1 MASIFRFALF
11 RHLRAEP
18 NQYILHYRNGKL
30 VRRGAGI
37 AYWFNPLAAAVAQ
50 VPVED
55 CETTFVLKERSVDF
69 QEITVQCTLTYR
81 FADPERAAARVNF
94 TIGLQTGAWTEQP
107 LERLANLWSQK
118 AQQPAR
124 SYITNGT
131 VVEALRSGA
140 DQIRT
145 AIEAALRGD
154 PEIAA
159 MGLTLVSVLVSRIA
173 PTADVEKAL
182 QTPTR
187 EAIQQKADEA
197 VFSRR
202 ALAVEKERAIKENE
216 LATQI
221 ELERRQ
227 DQLIRQQGA
236 NRLLAIR
243 QEAETE
249 KTRVEAEVERQA
261 IAAEAAARALEV
273 RARGDAEYKRLVSA
287 AEAEAEERRVA
298 LWREVPGKVSLGL
311 ALQGFASKIQ
321 NIQHLNLSPDLLGTS
336 LQQFLR
342 DEAGR

>member
-1 MASIFRFALF
+1 
-11 RHLRAEP
+11 
-18 NQYILHYRNGKL
+18 

-37 AYWFNPLAAAVAQ
+37 AYWFNPLSAAVAQ

-55 CETTFVLKERSVDF
+55 CETTFVLKERSQDF
-69 QEITVQCTLTYR
+69 QEVTVQCTLTYR

-94 TIGLQTGAWTEQP
+94 TIGLQTGAWAEQP

-124 SYITNGT
+124 SFITSGT
-131 VVEALRSGA
+131 VIDALRSGA

-145 AIEAALRGD
+145 AVESALRSD
-154 PEIAA
+154 PEITA
-159 MGLTLVSVLVSRIA
+159 MGLTVVSVLVSRIA
-173 PTADVEKAL
+173 PTSEVEKAL

-216 LATQI
+216 LATLI

-243 QEAETE
+243 QEAENE
-249 KTRVEAEVERQA
+249 KTKVEAEAERQA
-261 IAAEAAARALEV
+261 ITADAAAKAVAVRAGGEAEA
-273 RARGDAEYKRLVSA
+273 KRLVA
-287 AEAEAEERRVA
+287 IAVGEAEARRVA
-298 LWREVPGKVSLGL
+298 LWREVPGKVALGL
-311 ALQGFASKIQ
+311 ALQGFAEKIQ
-321 NIQHLNLSPDLLGTS
+321 NIQHLNLSPDLLGSS